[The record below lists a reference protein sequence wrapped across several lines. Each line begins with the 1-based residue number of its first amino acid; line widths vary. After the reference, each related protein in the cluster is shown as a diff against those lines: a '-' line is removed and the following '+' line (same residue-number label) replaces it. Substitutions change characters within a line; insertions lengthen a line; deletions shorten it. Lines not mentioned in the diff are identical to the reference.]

1 MDQLRQSDTK
11 RLLDF
16 VRDCYATRN
25 VAPFELF
32 HSRFVT
38 ALSRLI
44 PSLHVS
50 YAEFSLE
57 TPDVYHVA
65 DVPEISTPEVR
76 GLVMR
81 HIHGHVPL
89 AHYMQTRVESAL
101 TISDFLSQRQFR
113 DTSLY
118 SDFYGKYD
126 VEDDLCLGLS
136 SGTAA
141 ISTIAWHSDRPF
153 TNGERRLADLARP
166 HIIQAWQNARIF
178 SRMHDQLNLLKQGL
192 DCAALGMI
200 ACEAQGR
207 VRLITA
213 LARQY
218 LAEYFGGSKHTDRLL
233 PQELLG
239 WVRVQNS
246 KLKTGDLP
254 PARSALVTRRGD
266 KQLIVRMLSSD
277 GTNLLLLEELV
288 STMNIAATEGHA
300 LSRREREVLAWAAQG
315 KTNSEIA
322 AILGISPQT
331 AKKHIEHILHKM
343 GVENRTAAVALALQS
358 LSPDK

>member
-16 VRDCYATRN
+16 VRDCYAIRN
-25 VAPFELF
+25 IAPFELF
-32 HSRFVT
+32 HGRFVA

-50 YAEFSLE
+50 YAEFSLK
-57 TPDVYHVA
+57 TPDIYHVA
-65 DVPEISTPEVR
+65 DLPEISTPEVR

-89 AHYMQTRVESAL
+89 AHYMRTRVESAL

-118 SDFYGKYD
+118 SDFYGQYD
-126 VEDDLCLGLS
+126 VEDDLCLGIS
-136 SGTAA
+136 SGTGI
-141 ISTIAWHSDRPF
+141 ISTIAWHSDRRY
-153 TNGERRLADLARP
+153 TTGERRLADLARP
-166 HIIQAWQNARIF
+166 YIVQVWQNARIF

-200 ACEAQGR
+200 ACDAQGR
-207 VRLITA
+207 VGLITA

-218 LAEYFGGSKHTDRLL
+218 LAEYFGASKHLDCQL
-233 PQELLG
+233 PEGLLG
-239 WVRVQNS
+239 WMRDQNA

-254 PARSALVTRRGD
+254 LAQSALVTRKGD
-266 KQLIVRMLSSD
+266 KRLIVRMLSSD

-288 STMNIAATEGHA
+288 STMNIAATDGHT
-300 LSRREREVLAWAAQG
+300 LSRREREVLALAAQG

-322 AILGISPQT
+322 VVLGMSPQT
-331 AKKHIEHILHKM
+331 AKKHMEHILHKM
-343 GVENRTAAVALALQS
+343 GVENRTAAVALSLQS
-358 LSPDK
+358 LSRD